1 MSEGNGV
8 SEVGYG
14 EDELKD
20 FDMGLITPFISF
32 MR

>member
-1 MSEGNGV
+1 MSEGSGLG
-8 SEVGYG
+8 EVGYG

-20 FDMGLITPFISF
+20 FDMGLITPFISL